1 MKLLE
6 KLKLKNI
13 NLDFPNILGRGA
25 KRSLSIYISPEI
37 LRILEIDTEKKPTFS
52 PVEYVWEK
60 KTDEEKLT
68 ILKRYVEQYNLKG
81 RKANTCITAKNGI
94 LKIQKYPINLP
105 KKDLDEAIKTFIQ
118 VEKENLRED
127 SVADYY
133 IWNSDDGNYKI
144 VALVIVRKLVYEK
157 LKEMIEKAGLELGIV
172 DFEITAIVNGG
183 LEFNLR
189 KPFAILYVDY
199 HESVFVYFT
208 GTSIVYN
215 ILGFSI
221 KDYLENK
228 DKLMLEDFLIEVRNI
243 LTVNEVTAMYL
254 AGKVIENNELLDVL
268 MTNLP
273 ILSLLEPE
281 NLKAS
286 FFIPYILCVRGM
298 EGK

>member
-6 KLKLKNI
+6 KIKNLRVPEI
-13 NLDFPNILGRGA
+13 SLGRGA
-25 KRSLSIYISPEI
+25 KTSLSIYITPEL
-37 LRILEIDTEKKPTFS
+37 LRILELNVSKRPVFQPIEHIWEGKTE
-52 PVEYVWEK
+52 
-60 KTDEEKLT
+60 EEKVA
-68 ILKRYVEQYNLKG
+68 ILKKYVQQYKLKG
-81 RKANTCITAKNGI
+81 KKAHTCITAKNGI
-94 LKIQKYPINLP
+94 LKIQKYPANLS
-105 KKDLDEAIKTFIQ
+105 KADLEEAIKTFIQ
-118 VEKENLRED
+118 VERENLREE
-127 SVADYY
+127 SIADYY
-133 IWNSDDGNYKI
+133 MWDSDDGNYRI

-172 DFEITAIVNGG
+172 DFEVTAIVNGG

-199 HESVFVYFT
+199 HESVFVYYT

-215 ILGFSI
+215 ILSFSM
-221 KDYLENK
+221 KDYLETQDN
-228 DKLMLEDFLIEVRNI
+228 LLLEDFLIEVRNI

-286 FFIPYILCVRGM
+286 FFIPYILSIRGI
-298 EGK
+298 EGR

>member
-6 KLKLKNI
+6 KIKNLRVPEI
-13 NLDFPNILGRGA
+13 TLGRGA
-25 KRSLSIYISPEI
+25 KTSLSVYITPEL
-37 LRILEIDTEKKPTFS
+37 LRILELNSAKRPVFQPIEYIWEGKTE
-52 PVEYVWEK
+52 
-60 KTDEEKLT
+60 EEKIA
-68 ILKRYVEQYNLKG
+68 ILKRYVQQYKLKG
-81 RKANTCITAKNGI
+81 KKAHTCITAKNGI
-94 LKIQKYPINLP
+94 LKIQKYPANLA
-105 KKDLDEAIKTFIQ
+105 KADLEEAIKTFIQ
-118 VEKENLRED
+118 VEKENLREE
-127 SVADYY
+127 SIADYY
-133 IWNSDDGNYKI
+133 MWDSDDGNYRI

-172 DFEITAIVNGG
+172 DFEVTAIVNGG

-199 HESVFVYFT
+199 HESIFVYYT

-215 ILGFSI
+215 ILSFSM
-221 KDYLENK
+221 KDYLETK
-228 DKLMLEDFLIEVRNI
+228 DNLLLEDFLIEVRNI

-286 FFIPYILCVRGM
+286 FFVPYILSIRGI

>member
-6 KLKLKNI
+6 KIRSVKLPQ
-13 NLDFPNILGRGA
+13 FSLGRGS
-25 KRSLSIYISPEI
+25 KTSLSFYITPEL
-37 LRILEIDTEKKPTFS
+37 LRILEIDQEKKPVFQ
-52 PVEYVWEK
+52 PVEHIWEGK
-60 KTDEEKLT
+60 SDEEKLK
-68 ILKRYVEQYNLKG
+68 ILRRYINRYNLKG
-81 RKANTCITAKNGI
+81 KKVHTCITAKNGI
-94 LKIQKYPINLP
+94 LKIQKYPASLP
-105 KKDLDEAIKTFIQ
+105 RADLEEAIKTFIQ
-118 VEKENLRED
+118 IEKENLREE

-133 IWNSDDGNYKI
+133 MWNSDDGNYRI
-144 VALVIVRKLVYEK
+144 VAFVIVRKLVYEK
-157 LKEMIEKAGLELGIV
+157 LKELIEKAGLELGIV

-183 LEFNLR
+183 LEFNLK
-189 KPFAILYVDY
+189 KPFAVLYIDY
-199 HESVFVYFT
+199 HESVFVYYT

-215 ILGFSI
+215 ILGFSM

-228 DKLMLEDFLIEVRNI
+228 DELLLQDFLIEVRNI

-281 NLKAS
+281 GMKAS
-286 FFIPYILCVRGM
+286 FFVPYILCVRGL